1 MFPINIMPSS
11 LSLTNDELAMSVIIF
26 ASVIYVL
33 SLSNIKLPCSV
44 KNLFDNIIFK
54 MVFLSLIMVYTFEK
68 SPHIALIIA
77 LVFVMTLEYLNKE
90 KMYENCEYL
99 KSYIDQ
105 KENVSMENV
114 MIVKDENVNDEREPQ
129 Q

>member
-1 MFPINIMPSS
+1 MS
-11 LSLTNDELAMSVIIF
+11 LPASLTNDELAMSVIIF

-68 SPHIALIIA
+68 SPHVALIIA

-105 KENVSMENV
+105 NENVSMEHVEN
-114 MIVKDENVNDEREPQ
+114 VKDENVKDENPQ
-129 Q
+129 

>member
-1 MFPINIMPSS
+1 MFPNNIMS
-11 LSLTNDELAMSVIIF
+11 LPTSLTNDELAMSVIIF

-114 MIVKDENVNDEREPQ
+114 MIVKDENVSDEREPPQ
-129 Q
+129 

>member
-1 MFPINIMPSS
+1 MS
-11 LSLTNDELAMSVIIF
+11 LPTSLTNDELAMSVIIF

-114 MIVKDENVNDEREPQ
+114 MIVKDENVSDEREPQ

>member
-1 MFPINIMPSS
+1 MFPNNIMS
-11 LSLTNDELAMSVIIF
+11 LPTSLTNDELAMSVIIF

-114 MIVKDENVNDEREPQ
+114 MIVKDENVNDEREPPQ
-129 Q
+129 

>member
-1 MFPINIMPSS
+1 MFPIIIMS
-11 LSLTNDELAMSVIIF
+11 LPTSLTNDELAMSVIIF
-26 ASVIYVL
+26 SSIIYVL

-54 MVFLSLIMVYTFEK
+54 MVFLSLIIVYTFEK
-68 SPHIALIIA
+68 SPHVALIIA

-99 KSYIDQ
+99 KSYIEQ